1 MPFTFDPQSAR
12 YRNSVSGKFV
22 PAAEVRGAVDVV
34 IEQTS
39 QRLQQITGGLQSGVL
54 TIEDW
59 RGLMAQELKSLHLT
73 TASAAMGGWNMMSP
87 ADFGWV
93 GQRLRQQYQWL
104 GQFADDVV
112 SGKQAMD
119 GTLAVRASLYA
130 EAARSTNREM
140 ERRQA
145 RLRGEQ
151 QERNQLGA
159 ADHCPGCLDQT
170 ARGWQPIGS
179 LMPVGSRSCLARCR
193 CAMTYR
199 TAPAAA

>member
-1 MPFTFDPQSAR
+1 VPFTFDPQSAR
-12 YRNSVSGKFV
+12 YRDSVSGKFV

-39 QRLQQITGGLQSGVL
+39 QRLQQITGGLQNGTL
-54 TIEDW
+54 TIDDW
-59 RGLMAQELKSLHLT
+59 RGLMAAEIKSLHLA
-73 TASAAMGGWNMMSP
+73 TASAAMGGWNQMAP
-87 ADFGWV
+87 ADWGWV
-93 GQRLRQQYQWL
+93 GQRLRTQYQYL
-104 GQFADDVV
+104 DGFAQDVA
-112 SGKQAMD
+112 SGKQMMD

-130 EAARSTNREM
+130 LAATGTNREM

-179 LMPVGSRSCLARCR
+179 LMPVGSRSCLARCH
-193 CAMTYR
+193 CSMTYR